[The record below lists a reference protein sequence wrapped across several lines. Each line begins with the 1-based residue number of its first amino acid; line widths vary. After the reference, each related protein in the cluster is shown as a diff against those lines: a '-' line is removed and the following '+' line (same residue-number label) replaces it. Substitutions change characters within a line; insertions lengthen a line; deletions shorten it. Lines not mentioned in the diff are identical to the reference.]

1 MNTTRALAAS
11 LSLAALTSGCATA
24 PTVVDA
30 DPVRREALLGAVT
43 ALEGRWAGEVAGL
56 PEEEGPQPYT
66 EFALTAQGT
75 GVREIMGVGEPHE
88 MTNMYALD
96 GNTLVMTHY
105 CSAGNQPR
113 MRASSITDD
122 GRIEFLV
129 DSVADLKSAD
139 EAYMGSMT
147 LVILDANHIEQH
159 WQSLKGGVVEDHLVI
174 DLTRVP

>member
-11 LSLAALTSGCATA
+11 LSLSLATLACGCATA

-30 DPVRREALLGAVT
+30 DPARREALLGAVA
-43 ALEGRWAGEVAGL
+43 ALEGRWAGKAADL

-75 GVREIMGVGEPHE
+75 VVREIMMIGEPHE

-113 MRASSITDD
+113 MRARS
-122 GRIEFLV
+122 RRE
-129 DSVADLKSAD
+129 
-139 EAYMGSMT
+139 GS
-147 LVILDANHIEQH
+147 
-159 WQSLKGGVVEDHLVI
+159 
-174 DLTRVP
+174 